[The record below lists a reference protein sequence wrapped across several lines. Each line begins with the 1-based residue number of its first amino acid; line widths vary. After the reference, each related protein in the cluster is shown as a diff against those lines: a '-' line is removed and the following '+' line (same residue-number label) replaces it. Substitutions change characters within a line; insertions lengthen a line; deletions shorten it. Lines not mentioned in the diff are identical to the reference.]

1 MSKAGKINVLKEQ
14 NALKYG
20 HVALSPSS
28 QLGFVTA
35 KRKSTQWHNVRL
47 QRPEETSAL
56 EQLEKHLFSQNS
68 PN

>member
-28 QLGFVTA
+28 HSWGLLLLNRRVPNGTMLGF
-35 KRKSTQWHNVRL
+35 KGLRKQVL
-47 QRPEETSAL
+47 
-56 EQLEKHLFSQNS
+56 
-68 PN
+68 